1 LSPLEKESC
10 HRPLVQDRHCVGA
23 CSVQTFHF
31 HNAVHRFAIVLCMTR
46 ICDLSSKFKVSDI
59 FVHGLI
65 RYDLTFGDSCGF
77 FAMAIGLSAEL
88 RFVQIRQR
96 VWSLTNNEKL
106 SRNFRTDPSIG
117 SSLIQRPE
125 PENERPSHSSL
136 GLASLTVRLRP
147 EKSLPA
153 NPLHRCMSFSGIV
166 QRYKTEARGRPV
178 LRSVISFTSLTV
190 RMKRTIPQ
198 VLLRLY

>member
-1 LSPLEKESC
+1 
-10 HRPLVQDRHCVGA
+10 
-23 CSVQTFHF
+23 
-31 HNAVHRFAIVLCMTR
+31 MTR

-96 VWSLTNNEKL
+96 VWSLTNNGKL

-166 QRYKTEARGRPV
+166 QRYKTEAQGSSSAPVRNQLHIIDRSNEANNSSSSASVVLKGRLPTK
-178 LRSVISFTSLTV
+178 SFIIKDALCECQ
-190 RMKRTIPQ
+190 PP
-198 VLLRLY
+198 